1 MIVGAFFL
9 LFYFV
14 ELVSGGINLPNR
26 VPNMYA
32 GVVWIVFYTKWDL
45 ITIYLFHC
53 VMLCLLLALA
63 LVDFDRKRLPIK
75 AIVQFLL
82 LLAIPAIFFHHLLL
96 VKIPQTIFG
105 VTIPVWSQGLVTVA
119 AGASLGLLAAQA
131 VSYVCRRWTALDKSD
146 EYHFAAG
153 LVLVGVALG
162 WQAVLTT
169 LLFACVLKLVWPLL
183 PIRAQRK
190 EPLAT
195 ENMTIPNEEMSEAIE
210 SQDGRQEQSAI
221 QQSAI
226 QRSAI
231 HRSAILSKP
240 VNLSLSM
247 FLFVA
252 ILIHHVGW
260 RWIYGWLPC

>member
-1 MIVGAFFL
+1 
-9 LFYFV
+9 
-14 ELVSGGINLPNR
+14 
-26 VPNMYA
+26 
-32 GVVWIVFYTKWDL
+32 
-45 ITIYLFHC
+45 
-53 VMLCLLLALA
+53 
-63 LVDFDRKRLPIK
+63 
-75 AIVQFLL
+75 
-82 LLAIPAIFFHHLLL
+82 
-96 VKIPQTIFG
+96 
-105 VTIPVWSQGLVTVA
+105 
-119 AGASLGLLAAQA
+119 
-131 VSYVCRRWTALDKSD
+131 
-146 EYHFAAG
+146 
-153 LVLVGVALG
+153 VGVALG